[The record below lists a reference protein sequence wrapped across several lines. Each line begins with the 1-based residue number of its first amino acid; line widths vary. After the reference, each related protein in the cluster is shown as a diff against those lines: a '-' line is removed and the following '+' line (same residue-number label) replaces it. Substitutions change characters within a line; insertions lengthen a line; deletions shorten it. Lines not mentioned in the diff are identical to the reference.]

1 MKCLSLTIALF
12 FLLFAVILANFFRCF
27 IVYVIKMKYI
37 LLQLKAPIPMSVI
50 SETYNRAHN
59 ILELVDILLNVS
71 FTASEMKRDFYY

>member
-1 MKCLSLTIALF
+1 MSVCDDCLV
-12 FLLFAVILANFFRCF
+12 FLLSAVILANFFRCF

-59 ILELVDILLNVS
+59 ILELVDILPNVS
-71 FTASEMKRDFYY
+71 FSTNETEHYYY